1 MVLVGNKLDMA
12 QNRQVS
18 NEEAKELANKYELR
32 YFETSAK
39 DNTNVDEVFMDVAM
53 HIYSL
58 IENNMI
64 DLRNEVIIL
73 NYIVNRVVVLRQA

>member
-1 MVLVGNKLDMA
+1 MA

-18 NEEAKELANKYELR
+18 NEEAQALANKYQLR

-53 HIYSL
+53 RIYSL
-58 IENNMI
+58 IENNTI
-64 DLRNEVIIL
+64 DLRNEVIIV
-73 NYIVNRVVVLRQA
+73 NCMVNRVVVLRQA

>member
-1 MVLVGNKLDMA
+1 MA

-18 NEEAKELANKYELR
+18 NEEAQALANKYQLR

-53 HIYSL
+53 RIYSL
-58 IENNMI
+58 IENNTI
-64 DLRNEVIIL
+64 DLRNEVIIV
-73 NYIVNRVVVLRQA
+73 NCMVNRVVVLRSA